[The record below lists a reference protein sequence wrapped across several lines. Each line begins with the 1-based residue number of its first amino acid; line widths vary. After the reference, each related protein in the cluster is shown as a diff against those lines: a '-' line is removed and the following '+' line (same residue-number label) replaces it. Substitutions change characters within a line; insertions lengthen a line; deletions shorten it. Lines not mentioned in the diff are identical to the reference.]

1 MNKKNNTRAALPLSD
16 RMIIKA
22 ASRLNPA
29 MDCRFILDWMRQA
42 AQTEEA
48 RQAVTDAAL
57 RLNIDR
63 LTA

>member
-1 MNKKNNTRAALPLSD
+1 MTHTADTRTPLTLSD
-16 RMIIKA
+16 RMLIKA

-42 AQTEEA
+42 AQSEEA
-48 RQAVTDAAL
+48 RHAVTDAAL